1 MPESERR
8 QRAETPTVSPN
19 RGQEIPSSG
28 PETAL
33 ATAIQPDCVGNSR
46 MSLAAQSD
54 AMGDGQLVYAVSNA
68 NESEETVS
76 DQLLLKRVAEG
87 HKAAMHIMFARHRL
101 SVFRFF
107 HRMVRNTEIAED
119 LASQAFL
126 DAWRSANRLEHHT
139 RVSAWL
145 LSIARLKA
153 LGSLRAQAHEGID
166 QADVAGI
173 VDAADTPEAA
183 LDRRTTNAVL
193 RSCINKL
200 SPAQRE
206 IIDLVCYR
214 NKSVVEAS
222 AIIGVPYATA
232 KSRIFYARKQLAR
245 MLVSAGFA
253 AATAR
258 TNIERR
264 ATRPSRGPHLNIRA
278 TATLNPE
285 CT

>member
-1 MPESERR
+1 
-8 QRAETPTVSPN
+8 
-19 RGQEIPSSG
+19 
-28 PETAL
+28 
-33 ATAIQPDCVGNSR
+33 
-46 MSLAAQSD
+46 
-54 AMGDGQLVYAVSNA
+54 
-68 NESEETVS
+68 
-76 DQLLLKRVAEG
+76 
-87 HKAAMHIMFARHRL
+87 
-101 SVFRFF
+101 
-107 HRMVRNTEIAED
+107 MVRNPEIAED

-153 LGSLRAQAHEGID
+153 LRAKAHEGID

-173 VDAADTPEAA
+173 VDAADTSEAA
-183 LDRRTTNAVL
+183 LDRKTTNAVL
-193 RSCINKL
+193 RSCINQL

-214 NKSVVEAS
+214 NKSVVEAG
-222 AIIGVPYATA
+222 AIIGIPYATA

-245 MLVSAGFA
+245 MLVSAGLA
-253 AATAR
+253 AAAAH
-258 TNIERR
+258 TNIEKRR
-264 ATRPSRGPHLNIRA
+264 AARPSRGLHLNIRA

>member
-8 QRAETPTVSPN
+8 QGAERPTVSPN
-19 RGQEIPSSG
+19 RRQEIPSSG
-28 PETAL
+28 PEATL
-33 ATAIQPDCVGNSR
+33 ATAIQPDCAGISR
-46 MSLAAQSD
+46 MSLEPQSD
-54 AMGDGQLVYAVSNA
+54 AMGDGQLVYAVSNV

-101 SVFRFF
+101 RVFRFF
-107 HRMVRNTEIAED
+107 HRMVRNAEIAED

-126 DAWRSANRLEHHT
+126 DAWRSANRFEHHA

-153 LGSLRAQAHEGID
+153 LGSLRARAHEGID

-173 VDAADTPEAA
+173 VDAAATPEAA
-183 LDRRTTNAVL
+183 LDRKTTNAIL
-193 RSCINKL
+193 RSCINRL

-214 NKSVVEAS
+214 KKSVVEAG
-222 AIIGVPYATA
+222 AIIGIPHATA
-232 KSRIFYARKQLAR
+232 KSRVFYARKQLAR
-245 MLVSAGFA
+245 MLVAAGFEA
-253 AATAR
+253 AVVQKKIGETR
-258 TNIERR
+258 ERG
-264 ATRPSRGPHLNIRA
+264 PSRGLHLELGPGLSTI
-278 TATLNPE
+278 
-285 CT
+285 

>member
-1 MPESERR
+1 
-8 QRAETPTVSPN
+8 
-19 RGQEIPSSG
+19 
-28 PETAL
+28 
-33 ATAIQPDCVGNSR
+33 
-46 MSLAAQSD
+46 MSLEAPSD
-54 AMGDGQLVYAVSNA
+54 AMGDGHLVYAVSSA

-76 DQLLLKRVAEG
+76 DQLLLKRVAER

-101 SVFRFF
+101 RVFRFF
-107 HRMVRNTEIAED
+107 HRMVRNAEIAED

-126 DAWRSANRLEHHT
+126 DAWRSANRFEHHA

-183 LDRRTTNAVL
+183 LDGKTTNAIL
-193 RSCINKL
+193 RSCIHKL

-214 NKSVVEAS
+214 KKSVVEAG
-222 AIIGVPYATA
+222 AIIGIPHATA
-232 KSRIFYARKQLAR
+232 KSRMFYARKQLAR
-245 MLVSAGFA
+245 MLVCTGFEA
-253 AATAR
+253 AAAR
-258 TNIERR
+258 RNIEGRR
-264 ATRPSRGPHLNIRA
+264 AARPARGLRPNMRA
-278 TATLNPE
+278 TAPLNPE